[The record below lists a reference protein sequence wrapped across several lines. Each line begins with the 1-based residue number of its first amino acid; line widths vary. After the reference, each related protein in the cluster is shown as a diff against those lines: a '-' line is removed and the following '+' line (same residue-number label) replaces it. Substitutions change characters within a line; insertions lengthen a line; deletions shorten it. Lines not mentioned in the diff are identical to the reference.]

1 MNDGFWINYRG
12 NTKVV
17 PIHEHET
24 DIRNPA
30 IWKKLGFNVKDM
42 ELFKPFKLG
51 RDREKFLLWLMQ
63 KYPLMRVRGHGVSTT
78 FDFNNRSRQAPID
91 AIFEFGENN
100 LGPFSRLYINNY
112 ATRENVEMSFSEFE
126 SLMNTDGAE
135 GILRVGSDIRVNS
148 RVLRELRRIATEI
161 DMTTIFRK

>member
-1 MNDGFWINYRG
+1 MNDGFWINYRNG
-12 NTKVV
+12 KVV
-17 PIHEHET
+17 QIHEHET

-30 IWKKLGFNVKDM
+30 IWKKLGFSAKDM
-42 ELFKPFKLG
+42 ELFKPFKLVN
-51 RDREKFLLWLMQ
+51 DRERFLLWLLQ

-78 FDFNNRSRQAPID
+78 FDFSNRSRQAPID

-112 ATRENVEMSFSEFE
+112 ATRGNIDMSFPEFE
-126 SLMNTDGAE
+126 SLMKSDGAE

-148 RVLRELRRIATEI
+148 RVLRELRDIATEI
-161 DMTTIFRK
+161 DMTSIFKK